1 MYERNERG
9 QRDSGGEE
17 KVQQSGRKRG
27 KIQRRKQ
34 RTRTVKENENKWKKL
49 K

>member
-1 MYERNERG
+1 MGATKEDRG
-9 QRDSGGEE
+9 MDRGEE

>member
-1 MYERNERG
+1 MYGSNKRG
-9 QRDSGGEE
+9 QRDRGEE
-17 KVQQSGRKRG
+17 KVQQSGRKCG

>member
-1 MYERNERG
+1 MYGSNKRG
-9 QRDSGGEE
+9 QRDRGEE
-17 KVQQSGRKRG
+17 KVQQSGRK
-27 KIQRRKQ
+27 RRKQ